1 LKKRLENPLQ
11 AARGFALIRKES
23 GFVVKVI
30 DRLLLFVLSV
40 AVIIACCTVLFCAL
54 GWIPFEK
61 VGVFAHN
68 VYYDLNTALTF
79 ISITVVVGLISI
91 RLLVVSLPRGNAVVP
106 SIDQRTEYGDIRI
119 SIETVENLSLKAA
132 RRARGVKDLKAR
144 VKVSQAGLEIIIRA
158 IVDGETSIPELTEEM
173 QTGIKKHIEDITGI
187 PVAVVTVFIANIQQS
202 SPTFKSRV
210 E

>member
-1 LKKRLENPLQ
+1 
-11 AARGFALIRKES
+11 
-23 GFVVKVI
+23 VVKVV

-40 AVIIACCTVLFCAL
+40 VALIVSCTLLFCAL

-61 VGVFAHN
+61 VGRFASA
-68 VYYDLNTALTF
+68 VYFELNTALTF
-79 ISITVVVGLISI
+79 ISFTVVVALISI
-91 RLLVVSLPRGNAVVP
+91 RLLIVSLPRGNAVVP

-119 SIETVENLSLKAA
+119 SVETVENLALKAA
-132 RRARGVKDLKAR
+132 RRTRGVKDLKAR
-144 VKVSQAGLEIIIRA
+144 VKVSPAGLEIIIRA
-158 IVDGETSIPELTEEM
+158 IVDGESSIPEITEEM

-187 PVAVVTVFIANIQQS
+187 PVAVVSVFIANIQQS